1 MKITVTINPTHL
13 DPEGETKGAALNRPA
28 AKFGK
33 QCEEALLSQFPKAQ
47 ISVEFPMSGESAY
60 GIKIAG
66 GGKGLDLQ
74 TRTDFAMDA
83 MERVHCNGSY
93 WN

>member
-1 MKITVTINPTHL
+1 MKITVTINPAHL
-13 DPEGETKGAALNRPA
+13 DPEGETKGAALNKPA

-33 QCEEALLSQFPKAQ
+33 QCQEALLSQFPKSDIEVSIQAT
-47 ISVEFPMSGESAY
+47 GESAY
-60 GIKIAG
+60 GVKITG